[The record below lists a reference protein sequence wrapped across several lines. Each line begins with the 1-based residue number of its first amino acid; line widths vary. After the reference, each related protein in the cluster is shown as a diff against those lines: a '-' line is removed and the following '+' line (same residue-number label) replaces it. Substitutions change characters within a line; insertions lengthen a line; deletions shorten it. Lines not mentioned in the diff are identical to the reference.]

1 MSDRVH
7 VDANVILRFLRNDD
21 AKQSPLAADLFKS
34 AQAGSPTLLASA
46 VTLMEVFYV
55 LATSY
60 GIVRVDAAK
69 MLASLLNTGA
79 IVCEDD
85 GMTMDALK
93 GITSNKVSFGNA
105 HLAAS
110 ARHGGEPVASFDK
123 GMAHFHGI
131 ALFPMEKP
139 KSKSGPPKAS

>member
-21 AKQSPLAADLFKS
+21 PKQSPLAAELFKR
-34 AQAGSPTLLASA
+34 AQSGSPKLLVSA
-46 VTLMEVFYV
+46 VTLLEVFYV

-60 GIVRVDAAK
+60 GIPRVGAAR
-69 MLASLLNTGA
+69 MVAGLLNTGA

-85 GMTMDALK
+85 GIAMDALTS
-93 GITSNKVSFGNA
+93 IDSNKISFGDA
-105 HLAAS
+105 YLAAS

-123 GMAHFHGI
+123 GMARFSDVT
-131 ALFPMEKP
+131 LFPL
-139 KSKSGPPKAS
+139 G